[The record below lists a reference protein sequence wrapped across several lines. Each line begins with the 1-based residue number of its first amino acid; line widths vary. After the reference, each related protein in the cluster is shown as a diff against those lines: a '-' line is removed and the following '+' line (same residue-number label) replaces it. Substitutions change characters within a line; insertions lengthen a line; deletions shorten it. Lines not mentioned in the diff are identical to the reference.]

1 MRVIAGEFRGLK
13 LNSPKNRDIRP
24 TTDRIKEDVFNILA
38 PYLSESRFLDLFSGS
53 GAMAVEAVS
62 RGCMNATMIEGD
74 RSSIALI
81 RSNIEKTKSPQRFC
95 VIHSDVIKFLQH
107 TDQSY
112 DVIYIDPPYRLQII
126 EKVFEIIRKRDIIT
140 DNGVVVLEQGRKMN
154 SLIKSGI
161 SRFSEKEVFFHNR
174 LFSQAIIRIR
184 RGALNE
190 HRDLSRKF

>member
-13 LNSPKNRDIRP
+13 LNSPKTRDIRP

-140 DNGVVVLEQGRKMN
+140 DNGVVVLEQGTENEQSDQIGDFKIFRKKKY
-154 SLIKSGI
+154 SSTIVYFLRRSSESGEE
-161 SRFSEKEVFFHNR
+161 R
-174 LFSQAIIRIR
+174 
-184 RGALNE
+184 
-190 HRDLSRKF
+190 